1 MGHRLRVGPAGL
13 GGLRGLGGL
22 GCSVWRSARA
32 GAGRAGL
39 RTEPVGQ
46 AGLRTGDMASRCA
59 GPHPARTLP
68 LRKLPRPAAEF
79 GTNES

>member
-1 MGHRLRVGPAGL
+1 MGHRLMVGPA
-13 GGLRGLGGL
+13 GLGGL

-59 GPHPARTLP
+59 GPHPC
-68 LRKLPRPAAEF
+68 LRKLPCPAAEF
-79 GTNES
+79 GTKES